1 MPAEKAVMPADRT
14 PAAGGWDTPPVA
26 AVRPDTFAAL
36 LGIETRRLADGVA
49 EAEVTV
55 GPDHLNPHGTAHGT
69 LLYALGGIALAAAA
83 NDRRPLRPLGRLD
96 DDGRLDEQHSGL
108 VSSVHVDY
116 LRPAHRGDRLVARAE
131 LAERTARE
139 DLFVVRVLRTPD
151 DELVARLSGR
161 ASRRARREA
170 G

>member
-83 NDRRPLRPLGRLD
+83 ND
-96 DDGRLDEQHSGL
+96 EQHSGL